1 MKKETDIQ
9 VWEAQKVPNNMQPN
23 RLTPKCIRAS
33 LVAQTVKDLPTM
45 WETWVGKIAW
55 RREWLLI
62 PVFLPGVFHG
72 WRR

>member
-1 MKKETDIQ
+1 MLTELL
-9 VWEAQKVPNNMQPN
+9 WGRGSAEWGGREATAQLERRKSQMGK
-23 RLTPKCIRAS
+23 LTGKAFGF
-33 LVAQTVKDLPTM
+33 DL
-45 WETWVGKIAW
+45 WVGKIAW